1 MHCRGFIV
9 REGGLEPPRPF
20 GHQHLKLARLP
31 FRHSRKW
38 STNVSAPYDAW
49 HARHQQLEVMSGPT
63 RDRLLAHRSVGSGTT
78 VGRLVGEVA

>member
-1 MHCRGFIV
+1 MSCDISVV

-38 STNVSAPYDAW
+38 STE
-49 HARHQQLEVMSGPT
+49 R
-63 RDRLLAHRSVGSGTT
+63 
-78 VGRLVGEVA
+78 